1 MTSLLY
7 RTLLSILCAMGLCAM
22 GLLATAAVCPAV
34 EGAPAGDPT
43 EALKEIQVLDLQTA
57 AHIALAGNPSLAAAQ
72 ARVMQAGQVVRQ
84 AQAPYWP
91 QLDAKAGV
99 VRMDLSEREIGNQRL
114 SYDLIRGL
122 YPPGT
127 APSFESVYTNP
138 EEYYSAGLTATWLI
152 FDGLAREFTLAAA
165 RYGEK
170 ASQAA
175 RDDVERLLLS
185 AVTIAYLQSQLAL
198 ENVKIANEDERF
210 NKRQLV
216 EARLRYEVGTGALS
230 DVLNFEVRV
239 NAAKSARI
247 QEERGYRAGLA
258 SLAALLGLPQG
269 RLPAHVGLAE
279 LAPTTPPELA
289 EPDGPGSVAL
299 ALSLRPDLKRYDW
312 IVQQADAGVK
322 TARAGY
328 YPTLAL
334 SAAYDG
340 ERPEDFDFESDDFG
354 NSVGVG
360 LTWNLFAGGLTRART
375 SEARARLYETE
386 KLRGD
391 AQVQVASE
399 IEKIIAEIESAQG
412 VLRLQESNTALVQQQ
427 RDLVEKEYRAGVGSL
442 VRLNQ
447 AQRDLNVSQS
457 QLALARVA
465 LRVSWYNLQTATGQI
480 LETFKN

>member
-7 RTLLSILCAMGLCAM
+7 RTLFAILCAMGL
-22 GLLATAAVCPAV
+22 LTTAAVCPAV
-34 EGAPAGDPT
+34 EGAPTGDPT
-43 EALKEIQVLDLQTA
+43 EALKEIQVLDLRTA

-91 QLDAKAGV
+91 QLDAKAGYSRV
-99 VRMDLSEREIGNQRL
+99 ELSNRNEAAQAA
-114 SYDLIRGL
+114 SYDLIRAL
-122 YPPGT
+122 HPTANLPPF
-127 APSFESVYTNP
+127 SLNNP
-138 EEYYSAGLTATWLI
+138 ENYYQAGLTATWLL

-210 NKRQLV
+210 NQRQLV

-247 QEERGYRAGLA
+247 QEDRGYRAGLA

-269 RLPAHVGLAE
+269 RLPAHVNLAE
-279 LAPTTPPELA
+279 FSPTTPQELV
-289 EPDGPGSVAL
+289 EPDPPQLVAL
-299 ALSLRPDLKRYDW
+299 ALNLRPDLKRYDW
-312 IVQQADAGVK
+312 VVQQADAGVK

-457 QLALARVA
+457 QLAQARVA
-465 LRVSWYNLQTATGQI
+465 LRASWYNLQTATGQI